1 MGTTRSKN
9 EFQPLHKA
17 FPEMKILCVHSGA
30 DLYGASRCLLR
41 NCKKLSEDGHS
52 VHIMLPCDGP
62 LLSSLENLKLSVEIP
77 KTLSL
82 LTRDPLRSP
91 WGILCLLTGM
101 IKSSFYLSCVI
112 KKFRPDIIHSNTAT
126 IFLFSG
132 LAAKWHRVK
141 HIWHI
146 REFFT
151 EFGPLWNI
159 YKWIVYALSD
169 EIWTVSSAVAEQFTP
184 NRLQRKVRVVHD
196 GFPQEEFQS
205 VSESRITD
213 FRTKYQLGNG
223 PLIGIVGR
231 IKFQRKGQE
240 IFVQAAAELKEQYP
254 QIRYVIIGSPFPGNE
269 DHLDKLTELIDALDV
284 KSIVTYT
291 GDVGDVKA
299 AYSSLDISVLASALP
314 EPFGGVVIESMFL
327 GKPVVGTRIGG
338 TIEQIDDGKTGILVN
353 PGDPEDLARALRTF
367 LDNPE
372 RMRAMGKNG
381 KEKVLREYE
390 FEKIYVQ
397 MLDAYRGVLKS

>member
-1 MGTTRSKN
+1 M
-9 EFQPLHKA
+9 
-17 FPEMKILCVHSGA
+17 
-30 DLYGASRCLLR
+30 
-41 NCKKLSEDGHS
+41 
-52 VHIMLPCDGP
+52 
-62 LLSSLENLKLSVEIP
+62 
-77 KTLSL
+77 
-82 LTRDPLRSP
+82 
-91 WGILCLLTGM
+91 
-101 IKSSFYLSCVI
+101 
-112 KKFRPDIIHSNTAT
+112 
-126 IFLFSG
+126 
-132 LAAKWHRVK
+132 
-141 HIWHI
+141 
-146 REFFT
+146 
-151 EFGPLWNI
+151 
-159 YKWIVYALSD
+159 
-169 EIWTVSSAVAEQFTP
+169 SSAVAEQFTP